1 MFFINILNVDVN
13 MIKYKDVVVLV
24 KRYLCKNYVLELGI
38 E

>member
-24 KRYLCKNYVLELGI
+24 KKYLCMNYVL
-38 E
+38 